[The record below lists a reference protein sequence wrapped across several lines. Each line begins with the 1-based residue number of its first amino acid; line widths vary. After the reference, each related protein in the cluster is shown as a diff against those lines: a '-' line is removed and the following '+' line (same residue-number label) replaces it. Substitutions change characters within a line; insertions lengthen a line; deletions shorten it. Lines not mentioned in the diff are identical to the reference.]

1 MLNEEEN
8 KVSKDRGY
16 LKKGI
21 SPLLFL
27 LVTLIAITFF
37 YKNWEVFVS
46 LVTISSGYLV
56 SMSLL
61 IIAFQSLAGIKIKIL
76 TSIFDI
82 ALKPRE
88 WFGLA
93 QVNSLLNYLPIRGGG
108 AANAFYLKGFF
119 NFPILKFV
127 AVLTASFVV
136 TTAVLSMTGCFA
148 TVIVFIFFGVFAGY
162 TLSIYVILLTLTMT
176 LFFSITWIVKKVS
189 NHHLVRFLSGW
200 EKIRKS
206 GKRLAGLIAMD
217 FAMIS
222 IDTMRI
228 KLSYGRLGFELNY
241 FKGMAMVP
249 ISNLAGVVSM
259 VPGGVVVRELVI
271 GLISKE
277 LGMGFEVGVFASA
290 LDRAILFSWIL
301 LLGSLSMVLL
311 HYYRK
316 DTPKI
321 DNKV

>member
-1 MLNEEEN
+1 MLNFETN
-8 KVSKDRGY
+8 QVIKDRGY
-16 LKKGI
+16 FRKGI
-21 SPLLFL
+21 SLLLFF
-27 LVTLIAITFF
+27 LVMSIAITFF

-46 LVTISSGYLV
+46 LVDISPGYLV

-61 IIAFQSLAGIKIKIL
+61 IIAFQSLAGMKIKIL

-119 NFPILKFV
+119 NFPFLKYI
-127 AVLTASFVV
+127 AVLTASFAI
-136 TTAVLSMTGCFA
+136 TTAVLSFAGCFS
-148 TVIVFIFFGVFAGY
+148 TVIVYIFYGVFAGY
-162 TLSIYVILLTLTMT
+162 TLSVYIILLTLTVA
-176 LFFSITWIVKKVS
+176 LFFSIKWIVTKVT
-189 NHHLVRFLSGW
+189 NRHLFSFLSGW
-200 EKIRKS
+200 ERIRKS
-206 GKRLAGLIAMD
+206 GKKLVVLIAMD

-228 KLSYGRLGFELNY
+228 KLSYGRFGFDLNY

-249 ISNLAGVVSM
+249 ISNLVSVVSM

-271 GLISKE
+271 GLISEE
-277 LGMGFEVGVFASA
+277 LGMGFKVGVFASA
-290 LDRAILFSWIL
+290 LDRALLFFWIL
-301 LLGSLSMVLL
+301 LLGALSMVLL

-316 DTPKI
+316 D
-321 DNKV
+321 V

>member
-8 KVSKDRGY
+8 QVPNDRVYFKKV
-16 LKKGI
+16 I
-21 SPLLFL
+21 SLLLFT
-27 LVTLIAITFF
+27 LVMSIAITFF
-37 YKNWEVFVS
+37 YRNWEVFVS
-46 LVTISSGYLV
+46 LVDISPGYLV

-61 IIAFQSLAGIKIKIL
+61 IIAFQFLAGIKIKIL
-76 TSIFDI
+76 TSIFDLV
-82 ALKPRE
+82 LKPRE

-119 NFPILKFV
+119 KFPLLKYI
-127 AVLTASFVV
+127 AVLTASFAI
-136 TTAVLSMTGCFA
+136 TTVVLSMTGCLA
-148 TVIVFIFFGVFAGY
+148 IVIVSIFYGVFAGY
-162 TLSIYVILLTLTMT
+162 TLSIYVILLILTVT
-176 LFFSITWIVKKVS
+176 LFFPITWIVKKVTNRHIVS
-189 NHHLVRFLSGW
+189 FLSGW

-206 GKRLAGLIAMD
+206 GNKLAGLIALD
-217 FAMIS
+217 FGMIL

-228 KLSYGRLGFELNY
+228 KLSYGRFGLDLNY

-249 ISNLAGVVSM
+249 ISNLASVISM

-271 GLISKE
+271 GLISEE

-290 LDRAILFSWIL
+290 LDRAILFFWIL
-301 LLGSLSMVLL
+301 LFGSLSMVLL

-316 DTPKI
+316 DM
-321 DNKV
+321 